1 MLSINLQPYAS
12 DALEDAMRLAQT
24 KALNSYSWSDM
35 LNYLNYSWMTL
46 YHRIIS
52 IDSGF
57 YSRTIRLTER
67 LTHIPPFLK
76 NTINVYAA
84 QRPVGFNREI
94 FRRSGM
100 NDLQSTNTYHI
111 SGFDLYCPAA
121 QYRTVWLE
129 YVPQQPMLFF
139 TRNNRD
145 PKLFEPNTHATIRSA
160 DCQLYTLHAYKPG
173 EEEGT
178 EVIEIPIEADSTTP
192 ADLLMATHFELKYK
206 DATQSDL
213 DADITDRI
221 FFRGPEDWQ
230 VCYISCEFPYI
241 FVTYKH
247 RITGEYNSGFFPAI
261 LTSAEFVEY
270 NPFAYTGKNSN
281 VEYVE
286 THWND
291 KTGMGVTVADW
302 NDLVYDKDFDPEN
315 PPPRYIN
322 KGTAAVPKYYVP
334 RYKELGWTPDTLLIY
349 PSPEMYRYFVALLAD
364 KLATLNESEVM
375 GVSRELVEAKFA
387 FEAFLAKDKSAWVR
401 LTNVN
406 GPTLTDML

>member
-52 IDSGF
+52 IDSGY
-57 YSRTIRLTER
+57 YSKTIRLTDK
-67 LTHIPPFLK
+67 LTKIPPFLK
-76 NTINVYAA
+76 NTINVYSA
-84 QRPVGFNREI
+84 QRPTDSNRVI
-94 FRRSGM
+94 FRQSGM
-100 NDLQSTNTYHI
+100 NDLRSPNTYHI
-111 SGFDLYCPAA
+111 SGFDLYCPTAT
-121 QYRTVWLE
+121 YRTVWLE
-129 YVPQQPMLFF
+129 YVPMQPMLFF

-145 PKLFEPNTHATIRSA
+145 PKLFEPNEHVTVRSV
-160 DCQLYTLHAYKPG
+160 DLQLYRLHAYKPLPG
-173 EEEGT
+173 GMA
-178 EVIEIPIEADSTTP
+178 EVLLEPDTITP
-192 ADLLMATHFELKYK
+192 NDLLAVTMLELKHK
-206 DATQSDL
+206 DQTQSDL
-213 DADITDRI
+213 NIDISELI
-221 FFRGPEDWQ
+221 FNRPPEWKM
-230 VCYISCEFPYI
+230 CYISCEYPYI
-241 FVTYKH
+241 FVTYEH
-247 RITGEYNSGFFPAI
+247 AITGEHYSGFFPAI

-270 NPFAYTGKNSN
+270 NPFAFTGKNSN

-291 KTGMGVTVADW
+291 KTGMGVVVADW
-302 NDLVYDKDFDPEN
+302 NDLELLPTGS
-315 PPPRYIN
+315 PLPIRYIQ
-322 KGTAAVPKYYVP
+322 KGDKYYAP

-349 PSPEMYRYFVALLAD
+349 PAPEMYRYLVAMLAE
-364 KLATLNESEVM
+364 KLASLNESEVM
-375 GVSRELVEAKFA
+375 GVSKELVDAKFA

>member
-57 YSRTIRLTER
+57 YTKTVQLKPAGKDKPI
-67 LTHIPPFLK
+67 HIPPYLK
-76 NTINVYAA
+76 NTINVYGAK
-84 QRPVGFNREI
+84 QPTGYNRDI

-100 NDLQSTNTYHI
+100 NDLQSPNTYHV
-111 SGFDLYCPAA
+111 SGFDLYCPTAL
-121 QYRTVWLE
+121 YRTVWLE
-129 YVPQQPMLFF
+129 YVPMQPMLFF

-145 PKLFEPNTHATIRSA
+145 PKLFEPNEHATVRSA
-160 DCQLYTLHAYKPG
+160 DFTLYKLYAYN
-173 EEEGT
+173 
-178 EVIEIPIEADSTTP
+178 EVNVEIPIESDAS
-192 ADLLMATHFELKYK
+192 LLLATKFELKHK
-206 DATQSDL
+206 DGTKSDL
-213 DADITDRI
+213 DVDISDVI
-221 FFRGPEDWQ
+221 FNHDEDWQ
-230 VCYISCEFPYI
+230 VCYISCEYPYI

-247 RITGEYNSGFFPAI
+247 KISGEYHSGFF
-261 LTSAEFVEY
+261 SAVLSNSEFTEY

-302 NDLVYDKDFDPEN
+302 NDLVELPEIDPLD
-315 PPPRYIN
+315 PPARYIQ
-322 KGTAAVPKYYVP
+322 KGGKYYAP

-349 PSPEMYRYFVALLAD
+349 PAPEMYRYLVALLAE
-364 KLATLNESEVM
+364 KLAALNESEVM
-375 GVSRELVEAKFA
+375 AVGKELVEAKFA

-401 LTNVN
+401 ITNVN

>member
-35 LNYLNYSWMTL
+35 LNYLNYSWMSL

-52 IDSGF
+52 IDSGY
-57 YSRTIRLTER
+57 YSRTVQLKQRLTR
-67 LTHIPPFLK
+67 IPPFIK
-76 NTINVYAA
+76 NTINVYGA
-84 QRPVGFNREI
+84 QRPTGFNREI

-100 NDLQSTNTYHI
+100 NDLNAPRTYHI

-121 QYRTVWLE
+121 EYRTVWLE
-129 YVPQQPMLFF
+129 YVPMQPMLFF

-145 PKLFEPNTHATIRSA
+145 PKLFEPNGHATIRSA
-160 DCQLYTLHAYKPG
+160 DWQLYKLYAYKLDDT
-173 EEEGT
+173 ET
-178 EVIEIPIEADSTTP
+178 EVEILLEADATTP
-192 ADLLMATHFELKYK
+192 ADVLEATKFELKHK
-206 DATQSDL
+206 DATQSEFNV
-213 DADITDRI
+213 DISEII
-221 FFRGPEDWQ
+221 FCRPPEWK
-230 VCYISCEFPYI
+230 VCYISCEYPYI
-241 FVTYKH
+241 FVTYRH
-247 RITGEYNSGFFPAI
+247 SVTHEYHSGFFPAI
-261 LTSAEFVEY
+261 LKDQEFIEY

-302 NDLVYDKDFDPEN
+302 NELIVIPEFDPAE
-315 PPPRYIN
+315 PPARYVQ
-322 KGTAAVPKYYVP
+322 KGDKYYEP

-349 PSPEMYRYFVALLAD
+349 PAPEMYRYLVAMLAE
-364 KLATLNESEVM
+364 KLASMNESEVM
-375 GVSRELVEAKFA
+375 AVGKELVEAKFA

-401 LTNVN
+401 ITNVN
-406 GPTLTDML
+406 GPSLVDLL

>member
-35 LNYLNYSWMTL
+35 LNYLNYTWMTL

-57 YSRTIRLTER
+57 YSKTIRLKQR
-67 LTHIPPFLK
+67 LTRLPPFLK

-121 QYRTVWLE
+121 QQRTVWLE
-129 YVPQQPMLFF
+129 YVPMQPMIFF

-145 PKLFEPNTHATIRSA
+145 PKLFEPNEHATVRSA
-160 DCQLYTLHAYKPG
+160 DFQLYTLHAYRPSIAP
-173 EEEGT
+173 GT
-178 EVIEIPIEADSTTP
+178 EFIEVLLEDSTTTFSDIL
-192 ADLLMATHFELKYK
+192 AVTIFQLKHK
-206 DATQSDL
+206 DPTQSEQDI
-213 DADITDRI
+213 DITDSI
-221 FFRGPEDWQ
+221 FFRDPAWQ

-241 FVTYKH
+241 FVTYRH
-247 RITGEYNSGFFPAI
+247 NITGEYHSGFFPAI
-261 LTSAEFVEY
+261 RASQEFVEY
-270 NPFAYTGKNSN
+270 NPFAFTGKNSN

-291 KTGMGVTVADW
+291 KTGMGVTIADW
-302 NDLVYDKDFDPEN
+302 NDLIFYEDYSPIA
-315 PPPRYIN
+315 PPVRYIL
-322 KGTAAVPKYYVP
+322 KGGKCYIPK
-334 RYKELGWTPDTLLIY
+334 YKELGWTPDTLLIY
-349 PSPEMYRYFVALLAD
+349 PAPEMYRYFVALLAE
-364 KLATLNESEVM
+364 KLAALNESEIM
-375 GVSRELVEAKFA
+375 GVSKELVEAKFA

-406 GPTLTDML
+406 SPTLTDML

>member
-52 IDSGF
+52 IDSGY
-57 YSRTIRLTER
+57 YSKTVQLKPAGKDKPIK
-67 LTHIPPFLK
+67 IPPYVK
-76 NTINVYAA
+76 DTINVYGAK
-84 QRPVGFNREI
+84 RPTGYNRDI

-100 NDLQSTNTYHI
+100 NDLQAPNTYHL
-111 SGFDLYCPAA
+111 SGFDLYCPTAT
-121 QYRTVWLE
+121 YRTVWLE
-129 YVPQQPMLFF
+129 YVPMQPMLFF
-139 TRNNRD
+139 TKNNRD
-145 PKLFEPNTHATIRSA
+145 PKLFEPNEHATVRSA
-160 DCQLYTLHAYKPG
+160 DWQLYKLHAYKPVPG
-173 EEEGT
+173 GMPD
-178 EVIEIPIEADSTTP
+178 VPIEPQSITP
-192 ADLLMATHFELKYK
+192 DDLLAVTEFELKYK
-206 DATQSDL
+206 DETQNDLNVDISD
-213 DADITDRI
+213 II
-221 FFRGPEDWQ
+221 FNRPPDWK
-230 VCYISCEFPYI
+230 VCYISCEYPYI

-247 RITGEYNSGFFPAI
+247 AITDEYHSGFYLSI
-261 LTSAEFVEY
+261 LSNPEFIEY

-291 KTGMGVTVADW
+291 KTGMGVVIADW
-302 NDLVYDKDFDPEN
+302 NDLVLIPGFDPRN
-315 PPPRYIN
+315 KPPRWIK
-322 KGTAAVPKYYVP
+322 KGDEYYAPK
-334 RYKELGWTPDTLLIY
+334 YKELGWTPDTLLTY
-349 PSPEMYRYFVALLAD
+349 PAPEMYRYLVAILAE
-364 KLATLNESEVM
+364 KLAALNESEVM
-375 GVSRELVEAKFA
+375 GVSKELVEAKFA

>member
-1 MLSINLQPYAS
+1 VLSINLQPYAS

-46 YHRIIS
+46 YQRIIS

-57 YSRTIRLTER
+57 YSRTIQLKQRLTR
-67 LTHIPPFLK
+67 IPPYVK

-100 NDLQSTNTYHI
+100 NDLNGTSVYHI
-111 SGFDLYCPAA
+111 SGFDLYCPTAE
-121 QYRTVWLE
+121 YRTVWLE
-129 YVPQQPMLFF
+129 YVPMQPMLFF

-145 PKLFEPNTHATIRSA
+145 PKLFEPNEHATIRSA
-160 DCQLYTLHAYKPG
+160 NCQLYRLHAYKPSPTPG
-173 EEEGT
+173 AQA
-178 EVIEIPIEADSTTP
+178 IEIPIEPETIKPT
-192 ADLLMATHFELKYK
+192 DLLQATIFELKHK
-206 DATQSDL
+206 DATQSEL
-213 DADITDRI
+213 NANITESI
-221 FFRGPEDWQ
+221 FFKDPEWR
-230 VCYISCEFPYI
+230 VCYISCEFPYV

-247 RITGEYNSGFFPAI
+247 SITDEYHSGFFPTI
-261 LTSAEFVEY
+261 LTSSEFVEY

-291 KTGMGVTVADW
+291 KTGMGVTIADW
-302 NDLVYDKDFDPEN
+302 NDLVYLADYDPAEPPARFIMQGDKC
-315 PPPRYIN
+315 Y
-322 KGTAAVPKYYVP
+322 VPK
-334 RYKELGWTPDTLLIY
+334 YKELGWTPDTLLIY
-349 PSPEMYRYFVALLAD
+349 PAPEMYRYLVALLAE
-364 KLATLNESEVM
+364 KLASLNESEVM
-375 GVSRELVEAKFA
+375 GVGKELVEAKFA

-406 GPTLTDML
+406 GPTLADML